1 MGMDI
6 HISINKDMNKGIGM
20 DIHINKDMNKNM
32 DMNILS
38 NIKKDMKKNIL
49 DIKDINVEDEGLEGN
64 MDGTVEHIDLED
76 VMEEDV
82 NEKIRNEFFPLF
94 PYFLHNIEC

>member
-1 MGMDI
+1 
-6 HISINKDMNKGIGM
+6 
-20 DIHINKDMNKNM
+20 
-32 DMNILS
+32 
-38 NIKKDMKKNIL
+38 MKKNIL

-82 NEKIRNEFFPLF
+82 N
-94 PYFLHNIEC
+94 